1 MEPWSS
7 PGCYCVTRFG
17 YGAAAANELKVD
29 LEEARL
35 SIPPVSGLPAAL
47 HQPSHCAKDK
57 DALSRALFFLNI
69 ACLVTFLICMTAAPG
84 PGSRHGDAVAEFQS
98 PFVLFLQLY
107 LCSSFGRSQVSR
119 LLRAIGNVITPEER
133 EQL

>member
-1 MEPWSS
+1 METP
-7 PGCYCVTRFG
+7 
-17 YGAAAANELKVD
+17 
-29 LEEARL
+29 
-35 SIPPVSGLPAAL
+35 
-47 HQPSHCAKDK
+47 
-57 DALSRALFFLNI
+57 
-69 ACLVTFLICMTAAPG
+69 
-84 PGSRHGDAVAEFQS
+84 VAEFQS